1 MRKFLEKKT
10 NFLKENSRGMFVNII
25 LLELHLLKDR
35 LQIFPEKVTGEL
47 MEKFEEE
54 FSEKFQWKTQRKK
67 LAT

>member
-1 MRKFLEKKT
+1 MRKFLEKKP